1 MKLNKSSH
9 IYGLF
14 HLNGSRRMILL
25 LFLIMMVMS
34 SFGKGYDSPDYMRS
48 IGKIYVVAGV
58 CLIILLTLLI
68 YLVLLDR
75 KISRLEK
82 RQKNE

>member
-1 MKLNKSSH
+1 MRL
-9 IYGLF
+9 
-14 HLNGSRRMILL
+14 RTLL
-25 LFLIMMVMS
+25 SAFIVFWLGTLS
-34 SFGKGYDSPDYMRS
+34 AQGYTSPDYMRS

-58 CLIILLTLLI
+58 CLIILVTLLTYMVI
-68 YLVLLDR
+68 LDR

>member
-9 IYGLF
+9 IYGLI
-14 HLNGSRRMILL
+14 HSNKGWRIILSTVL
-25 LFLIMMVMS
+25 LFGMGTLHAKEM
-34 SFGKGYDSPDYMRS
+34 DSPDYMRS

-58 CLIILLTLLI
+58 CLIILLALLTYMVI
-68 YLVLLDR
+68 LDR
-75 KISRLEK
+75 KITRLEK